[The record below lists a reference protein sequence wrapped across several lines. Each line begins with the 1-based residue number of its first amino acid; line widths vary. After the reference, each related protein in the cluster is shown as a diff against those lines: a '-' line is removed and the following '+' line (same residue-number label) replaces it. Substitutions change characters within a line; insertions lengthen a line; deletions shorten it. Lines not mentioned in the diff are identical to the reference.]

1 LNGEKKTTL
10 CHAPLGARNILR
22 REETKE
28 TTETRAGTRAG
39 TRVGTRAGTRAGV
52 DDTVGA
58 AKAEV
63 DLTSFDVTVHQ
74 NQNKKKKNPGKK
86 SKEDL
91 IWTKWFLPNP
101 LNFPN

>member
-28 TTETRAGTRAG
+28 TT
-39 TRVGTRAGTRAGV
+39 GTRAGTRAGV

-63 DLTSFDVTVHQ
+63 DLPSFDVTVHQ